1 MINRYEWTCV
11 LLLGRGIERRPNDLA
26 AGAVRHVQPLFL
38 VAILLRHAGTAVLAG
53 AAVVLAGLGDAGAL
67 LETLLGGLGRHAGR
81 TQTDG
86 NEAGDGSHDNL
97 FGILHLEFS

>member
-1 MINRYEWTCV
+1 MILVLLKNRA
-11 LLLGRGIERRPNDLA
+11 LLLGRSKEFRPNDLV

-38 VAILLRHAGTAVLAG
+38 VTVFFGHAGTAVLAG
-53 AAVVLAGLGDAGAL
+53 AAIVLAGLGDAGAL
-67 LETLLGGLGRHAGR
+67 LEALLGGLGRHAGR